1 MHADASQPSNIEC
14 PRCGYLLESAVR
26 RAKELGGELG
36 AESGHDRVTCSE
48 CGLESEVRH
57 LEEGAPTPPW
67 FIESENSHLGVVA
80 RFVRTTTRVWWPHEF
95 WKRVRMDAP
104 FDLRA
109 TLSYIGG
116 IAICFHLAAIV
127 LALMVVVSTR
137 VVPPRVVPV
146 GAPAALTAGS
156 TQPSAVVAAD
166 LALAILNPYCPAYG
180 GDILVAAAQGDP
192 NRAVN
197 PGTLWRA
204 VKIACRMTVV
214 RHPVVVT
221 EAPLAPDAAG
231 TFAKDP
237 RSDTRYPTA
246 SATVF
251 VSNLQINTQRGR
263 ALMLAISA
271 LPLLAVLLLL
281 LLPASFRRLRIRR
294 THLARAAVYALGWS
308 LFALVC
314 HTLLEA
320 HTLFGVRAM
329 NPSGV
334 LFDSVRVAL
343 GSIAILGTG
352 LFSILWLHAF
362 VKHYLRLPHA
372 ALVTAL
378 LHTIVIL
385 AGALVVFR
393 LDFA

>member
-1 MHADASQPSNIEC
+1 
-14 PRCGYLLESAVR
+14 
-26 RAKELGGELG
+26 
-36 AESGHDRVTCSE
+36 
-48 CGLESEVRH
+48 VRH

-67 FIESENSHLGVVA
+67 FIESEKSHLGVVA
-80 RFVRTTTRVWWPHEF
+80 RFIRTTTRVWWPHRF

-116 IAICFHLAAIV
+116 VAICFHLAAIV
-127 LALMVVVSTR
+127 LALMVVISTR
-137 VVPPRVVPV
+137 VAPPTVVPV
-146 GAPAALTAGS
+146 GARAALAAGS
-156 TQPSAVVAAD
+156 TQPSAFVAAD

-204 VKIACRMTVV
+204 VKIACRMTVI
-214 RHPVVVT
+214 RHPVVVF

-231 TFAKDP
+231 TFATDP
-237 RSDTRYPTA
+237 GSGTRFSTA
-246 SATVF
+246 AATVF
-251 VSNLQINTQRGR
+251 VGDLQINTQRGR
-263 ALMLAISA
+263 ALMLAVSA

-308 LFALVC
+308 LFALGC

-320 HTLFGVRAM
+320 HMLFGVRAM
-329 NPSGV
+329 IPSGI
-334 LFDSVRVAL
+334 LFESITIAL
-343 GSIAILGTG
+343 GSVAIGGTG

-362 VKHYLRLPHA
+362 VKYYLRLPHA

-378 LHTIVIL
+378 LHTVVIL
-385 AGALVVFR
+385 AVALLAVR

>member
-1 MHADASQPSNIEC
+1 MHADAPQSSSIEC
-14 PRCGYLLESAVR
+14 PRCGYPLDSAVG
-26 RAKELGGELG
+26 RAKK
-36 AESGHDRVTCSE
+36 SGQDRVTCSE
-48 CGLESEVRH
+48 CGLESEVCR
-57 LEEGAPTPPW
+57 LEEGAPAPPW
-67 FIESENSHLGVVA
+67 FIESEKSHLGIVT
-80 RFVRTTTRVWWPHEF
+80 RFLRTTTRVWWPHEF
-95 WKRVRMDAP
+95 WKCVRMDAP

-116 IAICFHLAAIV
+116 IAICFHLAAIAV
-127 LALMVVVSTR
+127 ALMVVVSTR
-137 VVPPRVVPV
+137 VAPPTVTPV

-192 NRAVN
+192 NRAISLS
-197 PGTLWRA
+197 TLWRT
-204 VKIACRMTVV
+204 VTIACRMTVI

-231 TFAKDP
+231 TFATDP
-237 RSDTRYPTA
+237 RSGSRFPTA

-271 LPLLAVLLLL
+271 VPLLAVLLLL

-308 LFALVC
+308 LFALIC
-314 HTLLEA
+314 NALLEA
-320 HTLFGVRAM
+320 VTLFGVRAM

-334 LFDSVRVAL
+334 LFKSVTVAL
-343 GSIAILGTG
+343 GSIAVLGTG

-362 VKHYLRLPHA
+362 VKQYLRLPHA
-372 ALVTAL
+372 VLVTTL
-378 LHTIVIL
+378 LHAIIGLGLAIL
-385 AGALVVFR
+385 VFR
-393 LDFA
+393 LGVA